1 MSVKED
7 LPMFL
12 KWSLKKMTST
22 KETLQKANDPSVKKL
37 FFILLVLP
45 LLIQVFCGCSLLPV
59 KERSTDGVLSKKER
73 EKLAEELHVK
83 GLTQSAEGKLHEA
96 IRTWQKEIELSPK
109 RVRPYNN
116 IGITYRRLGN
126 LDAAKEF
133 HEKAIKVDPKFGHSY
148 YSLGL
153 VHYDRKHYE
162 EAKRLFLEAIRRG
175 YGDADVHYSLGQAH
189 KNLKEYDQAVQAY
202 EKTVK
207 LFYGYPGAHFQLG
220 ECYRVKGK
228 HDLARLEF
236 RREIELNSCYKR
248 SSEIGLQEI
257 EEALNPNRG
266 HKSAF
271 LTATQEKVAEWID
284 SGLSFIPGNSIDEIK
299 QKLGNPM
306 SERVDP
312 HRNNHV
318 VGQMDQIHTL
328 NYEGLSLRVY
338 RVMEVPPRDLVFEL
352 TITDKRFPFKWGLRI
367 GSPRNEVVQAL
378 GKPDKDGTPLTYST
392 EAGLALF
399 FFSRENRLEKVQW
412 QWDID

>member
-1 MSVKED
+1 M
-7 LPMFL
+7 
-12 KWSLKKMTST
+12 
-22 KETLQKANDPSVKKL
+22 A
-37 FFILLVLP
+37 VL
-45 LLIQVFCGCSLLPV
+45 LLIQVLCGCSLLPV
-59 KERSTDGVLSKKER
+59 KESSADGVLSKKER

-83 GLTQSAEGKLHEA
+83 GLTQSAEGKLEEA
-96 IRTWQKEIELSPK
+96 IHTWQKEIELSPQ

-153 VHYDRKHYE
+153 VHYDRNHYE
-162 EAKRLFLEAIRRG
+162 EAKRLFIEAIRRD

-207 LFYGYPGAHFQLG
+207 LFYGYPGAHYQLG

-236 RREIELNSCYKR
+236 RREIELKSCYKH
-248 SSEIGLQEI
+248 SSEIGLKKI
-257 EEALNPNRG
+257 EEELNPNRG
-266 HKSAF
+266 RNHTS
-271 LTATQEKVAEWID
+271 LTAPEEKVAEWID
-284 SGLSFIPGNSIDEIK
+284 SGLNLIPGSSIDEIK
-299 QKLGNPM
+299 QKLGKPA
-306 SERVDP
+306 SERVDL

-318 VGQMDQIHTL
+318 VGQMDEIHTL
-328 NYEGLSLRVY
+328 NYEGLSLRIY
-338 RVMEVPPRDLVFEL
+338 RVKEVPPRDLVFEL
-352 TITDKRFPFKWGLRI
+352 TITDKRFLFKWDLKI
-367 GSPRNEVVQAL
+367 GSPRDEIIHVL
-378 GKPDKDGTPLTYST
+378 GKPEKEGNPLTYST
-392 EAGLALF
+392 EVGLASF
-399 FFSRENRLEKVQW
+399 FFSKENRLEKVQW

>member
-1 MSVKED
+1 MVSKKEI
-7 LPMFL
+7 
-12 KWSLKKMTST
+12 
-22 KETLQKANDPSVKKL
+22 LQKANDHSIEKL
-37 FFILLVLP
+37 FLILVAVS
-45 LLIQVFCGCSLLPV
+45 LLIQVLCGCSLLPV
-59 KERSTDGVLSKKER
+59 KERSYDGVLSKKER

-83 GLTQSAEGKLHEA
+83 GLTQSAEGKLEEA
-96 IRTWQKEIELSPK
+96 IHTWQKEIELSPN

-162 EAKRLFLEAIRRG
+162 EAKRLFLKAIRRD

-207 LFYGYPGAHFQLG
+207 LFYAYPGAHYQLG

-236 RREIELNSCYKR
+236 RREIELNSCYGR
-248 SSEIGLQEI
+248 FSEIGLRKI
-257 EEALNPNRG
+257 EEEPDSHRG
-266 HKSAF
+266 HGNTPQA
-271 LTATQEKVAEWID
+271 ATEAKLAEWID
-284 SGLSFIPGNSIDEIK
+284 SGLNFIPGSSIDEIK
-299 QKLGNPM
+299 QRLGKPA
-306 SERVDP
+306 SERVDL
-312 HRNNHV
+312 HKNNHV
-318 VGQMDQIHTL
+318 IGQMDEIHTL
-328 NYEGLSLRVY
+328 NYEGLSLRIY

-352 TITDKRFPFKWGLRI
+352 TIMDKRFLFKWGLKI
-367 GSPRNEVVQAL
+367 GSPRNEVVHVL
-378 GKPDKDGTPLTYST
+378 GKPEKDGNPLTYST
-392 EAGLALF
+392 EAGAASF
-399 FFSRENRLEKVQW
+399 FFSKENRLEKVQW